1 MVIGMHIDDAI
12 YGPRYFGYGG
22 PGEQFDRR
30 DVSRKIEHLI
40 VSFEP
45 ETVLVLVKASPDV
58 IARRM
63 KEDPHRNGVV
73 REGDVEY
80 ILRRFEEECQASQ
93 IANKMTLDTS
103 ESTVESTVAESV
115 EKMEPYFT
123 VADRLRMVSRRLP

>member
-22 PGEQFDRR
+22 PGEQFDRSGR
-30 DVSRKIEHLI
+30 VEEDRAPDRQLRA
-40 VSFEP
+40 

-63 KEDPHRNGVV
+63 KEVPRRNGVV

-80 ILRRFEEECQASQ
+80 VLRRFEEECQASQ
-93 IANKMTLDTS
+93 IANKMTLDTG
-103 ESTVESTVAESV
+103 ESTVESTVAEFV